1 MKHLTLALDGVTY
14 AFMFPDVVPVEVFN
28 TMVGNVRVG
37 PTRNWEH
44 SWRKATLVENNIVSA
59 LMLNQKCKY
68 ICFKDGDVEMIVVFP
83 HTIDHDRMFESLQM
97 TSFDVDRNSREW
109 YDIDRKSR
117 EWYDIDLLSA
127 GFVYSS
133 GKCYGRSETLD
144 IDSRGDIDTLIL
156 KGQ

>member
-1 MKHLTLALDGVTY
+1 MKHLTLVLDGVTY
-14 AFMFPDVVPVEVFN
+14 AFMFPNVVPVEVFN

-97 TSFDVDRNSREW
+97 TSFDVDR
-109 YDIDRKSR
+109 KSR

-133 GKCYGRSETLD
+133 GKCYGRGETLD
-144 IDSRGDIDTLIL
+144 IDSRGDVDTLIL

>member
-14 AFMFPDVVPVEVFN
+14 AFMFPNVVPVEVFN

-97 TSFDVDRNSREW
+97 TSFDVDR
-109 YDIDRKSR
+109 KSR

-133 GKCYGRSETLD
+133 GECYGRSETLD

>member
-1 MKHLTLALDGVTY
+1 MKHLTLVLDGVTY
-14 AFMFPDVVPVEVFN
+14 AFMFPNVVPVEVFN
-28 TMVGNVRVG
+28 EMVGNVRVG
-37 PTRNWEH
+37 PTRNWER

-97 TSFDVDRNSREW
+97 TSFDVDR
-109 YDIDRKSR
+109 KSR

-144 IDSRGDIDTLIL
+144 IDSRGDVDTLIL

>member
-14 AFMFPDVVPVEVFN
+14 AFMFPNVVPVEVFN
-28 TMVGNVRVG
+28 ATVGNVRVG
-37 PTRNWEH
+37 TTRNWER

-97 TSFDVDRNSREW
+97 TSFDVDR
-109 YDIDRKSR
+109 KSR

>member
-1 MKHLTLALDGVTY
+1 MKHLTLVLDGVTY
-14 AFMFPDVVPVEVFN
+14 AFMFPNVVPVEVFN

-97 TSFDVDRNSREW
+97 TSFDVDR
-109 YDIDRKSR
+109 KSR

-144 IDSRGDIDTLIL
+144 IDSRGDVDTLIL

>member
-14 AFMFPDVVPVEVFN
+14 AFMFPNVVPVEVFN

-37 PTRNWEH
+37 PTRNWER

-97 TSFDVDRNSREW
+97 TSFDVDR
-109 YDIDRKSR
+109 KSR

-144 IDSRGDIDTLIL
+144 IDSRGDVDTLIL

>member
-14 AFMFPDVVPVEVFN
+14 AFMFPNVVPVEVFSA
-28 TMVGNVRVG
+28 MVGNVRVG
-37 PTRNWEH
+37 PTRNWEC

-83 HTIDHDRMFESLQM
+83 HIIDHDRMFESLQM
-97 TSFDVDRNSREW
+97 TSFDV
-109 YDIDRKSR
+109 DRKSR

-133 GKCYGRSETLD
+133 GECYGRSETLD
-144 IDSRGDIDTLIL
+144 IDSRGDVDTLIL

>member
-1 MKHLTLALDGVTY
+1 MKHLTLVLDGVTY
-14 AFMFPDVVPVEVFN
+14 AFMFPNVVPVEVFN

-97 TSFDVDRNSREW
+97 TSFDVDR
-109 YDIDRKSR
+109 KSR

>member
-28 TMVGNVRVG
+28 EMVGNVRVG
-37 PTRNWEH
+37 PTRNWER

-83 HTIDHDRMFESLQM
+83 HTIDHDRMLESLQM
-97 TSFDVDRNSREW
+97 TSFDVDR
-109 YDIDRKSR
+109 KSR
-117 EWYDIDLLSA
+117 EWCDIDLLSA